1 MRREPA
7 PQRARGRFP
16 SNFVTARRKDARI
29 PPRNPSCV
37 HPSRR
42 DGKRFGEGWLSV
54 RTAGVLRLFTLVALV
69 ACVAKPLAAQE
80 SDATTRQA
88 VIEQEQAAKVPTL
101 HPYVLSKGE
110 KLANKAEDILV
121 SGGLHWHP
129 FFTSAYS
136 GGGFTLGMGYM
147 NHVSAYNTIDVRGSY
162 TITGY
167 KRIEAEFM
175 RPAAVQPPR
184 LTVDPRRLA
193 RSDAGRLLWTWHVHV
208 G

>member
-1 MRREPA
+1 
-7 PQRARGRFP
+7 
-16 SNFVTARRKDARI
+16 
-29 PPRNPSCV
+29 
-37 HPSRR
+37 
-42 DGKRFGEGWLSV
+42 
-54 RTAGVLRLFTLVALV
+54 V

-101 HPYVLSKGE
+101 HPYVPNKGE

-147 NHVSAYNTIDVRGSY
+147 HHVSAYNTIDVRGSY
-162 TITGY
+162 TITAY
-167 KRIEAEFM
+167 KRIEAEFV
-175 RPAAVQPPR
+175 APR
-184 LTVDPRRLA
+184 LFNRRGSLSILGGWREATQVGFYGLGMSNSVDDRSNYLFNQPYGSATFSIFPARRALML
-193 RSDAGRLLWTWHVHV
+193 RAGAEYSQWSQ
-208 G
+208 